1 MMLMKI
7 FDVRSKDIIR
17 YCMEMC
23 NIPTPYAAVVKRK
36 HKFLC
41 NVLSSSNSLC
51 EILHDVAER
60 EFLALTTDS

>member
-1 MMLMKI
+1 MKI

-23 NIPTPYAAVVKRK
+23 NIPTSYAAVVKRK
-36 HKFLC
+36 RKFLC

-60 EFLALTTDS
+60 ELLALTTDS